1 MKKLSV
7 YLADKMHVKLP
18 EKVSVKVM
26 GEEGK

>member
-1 MKKLSV
+1 MNKLSV

-26 GEEGK
+26 GEERK